1 MNASLQND
9 EGSQAE
15 CLEGGLFDRE
25 QKLESGV
32 FVASDTGII
41 IEWNHIMAA
50 LTGIPETLA
59 IQKPVWELHVSFHLY
74 SNQGMM
80 ISVPHRDMAESYRKM
95 FGKLVAAQ
103 DGSQF
108 DVWYKDTEAKK
119 HILQIKLIPIHL
131 QQQRY
136 WCGIAQEITTE
147 RELVQTLHAGEMTI
161 AHGEMASQIAHEIN
175 NPLAG
180 LKSGLLLLAHS
191 IPQSFQY
198 YDYLERMLREVDRI
212 SKIVRQLYGLYQVNS
227 AGNCSVL
234 LSDLVMDVCAL
245 LESRARQGRVKLVVS
260 EWKTPE
266 QVVLNEDSL
275 RQALYNIIRNA
286 IEAAPA
292 DSQVEISVGDD
303 WPYFTIAVKDHGE
316 GISPAQE
323 GNIFKPFYSTK
334 KGQTDSGLGL
344 GLSVS
349 KNLIEKMQGSIR
361 FESNSGVSTTFFIHL
376 PVINQGGSR

>member
-74 SNQGMM
+74 SYQGMM

-108 DVWYKDTEAKK
+108 DVWFKDTQAIK
-119 HILQIKLIPIHL
+119 HILQVKLIPIHL
-131 QQQRY
+131 QERRF
-136 WCGIAQEITTE
+136 WCGVVQEVTRE
-147 RELVQTLHAGEMTI
+147 RELVQTLQAGEKTI

-180 LKSGLLLLAHS
+180 LKSGLLLLSHS
-191 IPQSFQY
+191 IPHSFQY

-227 AGNCSVL
+227 LGNCTVL
-234 LSDLVMDVCAL
+234 LSDLVMDVCTL
-245 LESRARQGRVKLVVS
+245 LESRARQGRVRLVVS
-260 EWKTPE
+260 EWKAPE
-266 QVVLNEDSL
+266 HVVLNEDSL
-275 RQALYNIIRNA
+275 RQALYNIVRNA

-292 DSQVEISVGDD
+292 NSLVEISVGDD
-303 WPYFTIAVKDHGE
+303 WPYFTIAVHDHGG

-323 GNIFKPFYSTK
+323 SSIFKPFFSTK

-344 GLSVS
+344 GLSDS
-349 KNLIEKMQGSIR
+349 KNLIEQMQGSIR
-361 FESNSGVSTTFFIHL
+361 FESNPEVGTTFYIHL
-376 PVINQGGSR
+376 PVFNQGGP